1 MAEIKKRIL
10 ECPNCKAEIEVQ
22 IRPRLEMPYDQEEKK
37 KIMDGMFFR
46 NKCPGCGR
54 LIPAI
59 YNFEYNDMENKYLIW
74 LLPQIHEEEK
84 KRIID
89 FNQLLATDNRLR
101 LAQGG
106 YRYRLVMTDMEL
118 REKVLIFDEGFDDR
132 FIEAMKVI
140 YVPVI
145 MEKVGND
152 CQVVGI
158 FFDKSAEGE
167 YQWLVVFDKM
177 KPTIFTVNMDMYE
190 DMKEKLW
197 ETAEKNYQ
205 DDCMLMIEAHWAAK
219 VMKECSE
226 AENQ

>member
-1 MAEIKKRIL
+1 MGEIIKEKL
-10 ECPNCKAEIEVQ
+10 ACPSCNTEIEVEM
-22 IRPRLEMPYDQEEKK
+22 RPRLEMPYDQEFKQQ
-37 KIMDGMFFR
+37 IMDGMFFR

-59 YNFEYNDMENKYLIW
+59 YNFEYNDLESRYLIW
-74 LLPQIHEEEK
+74 VLPRIGEEEK

-89 FNQLLATDNRLR
+89 FNQLLQTDNRLR

-118 REKVLIFDEGFDDR
+118 REKVLIFDEGLDDR

-152 CQVVGI
+152 CKVVGI
-158 FFDKSAEGE
+158 FFDKSATGE

-177 KPTIFTVNMDMYE
+177 KPTIFTLDMKMYE

-197 ETAEKNYQ
+197 DAAEANYQ
-205 DDCMLMIEAHWAAK
+205 NDCMIMIEAHWAAK

-226 AENQ
+226 QSE